1 MRDRQLS
8 AQPNLSFYNRDSIH
22 DVAQCCSKRAMS
34 ADMTGGDT
42 VVHVLIE
49 KLEGA
54 LDYLDEND
62 LAVPAIKVEEAIN
75 ALRHIPADDSPETDH
90 D

>member
-1 MRDRQLS
+1 
-8 AQPNLSFYNRDSIH
+8 
-22 DVAQCCSKRAMS
+22 
-34 ADMTGGDT
+34 
-42 VVHVLIE
+42 VHVLIE

-75 ALRHIPADDSPETDH
+75 ALRYIPADDSPETDH